1 MAENKRIYWL
11 RLRED
16 FFEQPKILSLRRL
29 PGGDGYLVIYLRI
42 QQLTV
47 QTGGILTRKGTEQ
60 DLAEELALELDE
72 DADTIRALLAWLEDN
87 GLCQTSDH
95 NRFLFPQAAENIGSE
110 TESAERVRR
119 YRENQ
124 KSKALQCNASVT
136 PEKKEPKKSK
146 KPSESEEA
154 YKGKRLYIMHSF
166 IEKPSGGIL
175 GLSEAELDDL
185 RREYPEVDVY
195 AGRLMSYIGR
205 TGNIGDEYAAK
216 VLRRWM
222 DADRAAKTRRRPL
235 KNSSMTRPDAATFVP
250 FWLVEE
256 KTKNEKE
263 TRQ

>member
-16 FFEQPKILSLRRL
+16 FFEQPKIRKLRRL

-47 QTGGILTRKGTEQ
+47 QTGGILTRRGTEQ
-60 DLAEELALELDE
+60 DLADELALELDE
-72 DADTIRALLAWLEDN
+72 DADTIRALLAWLEEN
-87 GLCQTSDH
+87 GLCQTFDH

-146 KPSESEEA
+146 RPSESEEDNG
-154 YKGKRLYIMHSF
+154 YKGLYIMHSYF
-166 IEKPSGGIL
+166 SNSTGGIL
-175 GLSEAELDDL
+175 GLSDAEMSAL
-185 RREYPEVDVY
+185 RRTYPEVD
-195 AGRLMSYIGR
+195 
-205 TGNIGDEYAAK
+205 EYAERMAHYAMK
-216 VLRRWM
+216 TGTVVTEYAERELRRWM
-222 DADRAAKTRRRPL
+222 EADRAAKTRRRPL
-235 KNSSMTRPDAATFVP
+235 KNSSMTRPDSATFVP

-256 KTKNEKE
+256 KTQNEKE

>member
-16 FFEQPKILSLRRL
+16 FFESPKIRKLRRL

-60 DLAEELALELDE
+60 DLADELALELDE
-72 DADTIRALLAWLEDN
+72 DADTIRALLAWLEEN

-95 NRFLFPQAAENIGSE
+95 NRFFFPQAAENIGSE

-146 KPSESEEA
+146 RPSESKEDNG
-154 YKGKRLYIMHSF
+154 YKELYIMHSYF
-166 IEKPSGGIL
+166 SNSAGGIL
-175 GLSEAELDDL
+175 GLSDAEMSAL
-185 RREYPEVDVY
+185 RRTYPEVD
-195 AGRLMSYIGR
+195 
-205 TGNIGDEYAAK
+205 EYAERMAHYAMK
-216 VLRRWM
+216 TGTVVTEYAERELRRWM

-256 KTKNEKE
+256 KTQNEKE

>member
-16 FFEQPKILSLRRL
+16 FFEQPKIRKLRRL

-95 NRFLFPQAAENIGSE
+95 NRFFFPQAAENIGSE
-110 TESAERVRR
+110 TESTIRS
-119 YRENQ
+119 RECRKRSQ
-124 KSKALQCNASVT
+124 MLQCNNPATS
-136 PEKKEPKKSK
+136 EKKEPKKSK
-146 KPSESEEA
+146 KPSESKDT

-166 IEKPSGGIL
+166 IEKPAGGIL

-256 KTKNEKE
+256 KTQNEKE

>member
-16 FFEQPKILSLRRL
+16 FFEQPKIRKLRRL

-47 QTGGILTRKGTEQ
+47 QTGGILTRKGAEQ

-95 NRFLFPQAAENIGSE
+95 NRKRSQM
-110 TESAERVRR
+110 
-119 YRENQ
+119 
-124 KSKALQCNASVT
+124 LQCNNDATS
-136 PEKKEPKKSK
+136 EKKEPKKSK

-235 KNSSMTRPDAATFVP
+235 KNSSMTRPDSATFVP

>member
-11 RLRED
+11 RLPAD
-16 FFEQPKILSLRRL
+16 FFDSPKIRKLRRL

-47 QTGGILTRKGTEQ
+47 QTGGILTRKGSEQ

-72 DADTIRALLAWLEDN
+72 DADTIRALLAWLEEN

-95 NRFLFPQAAENIGSE
+95 NRFFFPQAAENIGSE
-110 TESAERVRR
+110 TESTIRS
-119 YRENQ
+119 RECRKRSQ
-124 KSKALQCNASVT
+124 MLQCNNDATS
-136 PEKKEPKKSK
+136 EKKEPKKSK

-166 IEKPSGGIL
+166 IEKPAGGIL

>member
-11 RLRED
+11 RLRAD
-16 FFEQPKILSLRRL
+16 FFESPKIRKLRRL

-72 DADTIRALLAWLEDN
+72 DADTIRALLAWLEEN

-95 NRFLFPQAAENIGSE
+95 NRFFFPQAAENIGSE
-110 TESAERVRR
+110 TESTIRS
-119 YRENQ
+119 RECRKRSQ
-124 KSKALQCNASVT
+124 MLQCNNDAT

-146 KPSESEEA
+146 RPSESEEDNG
-154 YKGKRLYIMHSF
+154 YKGLYIMHSYF
-166 IEKPSGGIL
+166 SNSTGGIL
-175 GLSEAELDDL
+175 GLSDAEMSAL
-185 RREYPEVDVY
+185 RRTYPEVD
-195 AGRLMSYIGR
+195 
-205 TGNIGDEYAAK
+205 EYAERMAHYAMK
-216 VLRRWM
+216 TGTVVTEYAERELRRWM

-256 KTKNEKE
+256 KTQNEKE

>member
-1 MAENKRIYWL
+1 M
-11 RLRED
+11 
-16 FFEQPKILSLRRL
+16 
-29 PGGDGYLVIYLRI
+29 
-42 QQLTV
+42 
-47 QTGGILTRKGTEQ
+47 
-60 DLAEELALELDE
+60 
-72 DADTIRALLAWLEDN
+72 
-87 GLCQTSDH
+87 
-95 NRFLFPQAAENIGSE
+95 
-110 TESAERVRR
+110 
-119 YRENQ
+119 
-124 KSKALQCNASVT
+124 LQCNNDATS
-136 PEKKEPKKSK
+136 EKKEPKKSK

-235 KNSSMTRPDAATFVP
+235 KNSSMTRPDSATFVP